1 MDGFLKQYGNAIIA
15 GVIGCIIILLT
26 IGGAWGEKK
35 GLLSK
40 AGDLSNQKEFAGE
53 DVTNA
58 EGETVKSK
66 TDTTYITDAE
76 GNQIL
81 VADSDNLANQ
91 ISSTT
96 NKYSDFKVTVKE
108 LENNKKY
115 EVKFGS
121 SDAWLQAEIKENEAI
136 KVMTDEDY
144 VSINSVNAKKIEFEE
159 QIYTPDAKTDLLNSD
174 EDEIMLFNNS
184 DEYASYLTG
193 ENVMFMT
200 IPTTS
205 VFQYDTDENTVDFL
219 CKGIYEMEVTVRSDS
234 FKGIKSV
241 LITVW

>member
-26 IGGAWGEKK
+26 IGGAWGAKK

-40 AGDLSNQKEFAGE
+40 AGDLSNQKEFVGE
-53 DVTNA
+53 N
-58 EGETVKSK
+58 
-66 TDTTYITDAE
+66 TTYITDAE

-91 ISSTT
+91 MTSTV
-96 NKYSDFKVTVKE
+96 NKYSDFKVIAKE

-205 VFQYDTDENTVDFL
+205 VFQYNTDENTVDFL